1 MIQALTASLA
11 DQAASLY
18 TGCALAGE
26 TLFSPLSKEEFSQL
40 FLFCKSAEGLALAN
54 VREGRLLGFVCGS
67 MDGRRGF
74 LHALMVQSD
83 HRRQGIARAL
93 IEALC
98 DALRARGAET
108 LEISGDGPIKTN
120 WLIPGT
126 NGHDHNNMP
135 GVDEQSLLSAL
146 LPRFGFRVL
155 NAQVGMYLNLSSYC
169 PPEDLKD
176 RIARLHEEGIEVGFY
191 DPALQYDFDRLCD
204 RVHSELWRSVL
215 QNELAAPAPRPI
227 LAATVPGFFVGF
239 TGPVDVQKSSRG
251 WFTGICTD
259 PCYEKRGIATALF
272 HLLMQAF
279 IRAGA
284 SFSTLYTG
292 DANHARRIYER
303 TGFTV
308 VKRFLVMRKAL

>member
-11 DQAASLY
+11 DQASWLY
-18 TGCALAGE
+18 NQCAQAGE
-26 TLFSPLSKEEFSQL
+26 TLFSPLSPDGFSRL
-40 FLFCKSAEGLALAN
+40 FLCCKSAEGLALAD
-54 VREGRLLGFVCGS
+54 VEEGRLNGFICGS
-67 MDGRRGF
+67 MAGSRGF
-74 LHALMVQSD
+74 LHAVMVRSD
-83 HRRQGIARAL
+83 RRRQGIARSL

-98 DALRARGAET
+98 GALRARGAET

-120 WLIPGT
+120 WLIPAA

-155 NAQVGMYLNLSSYC
+155 NAQVGMYLNLASYR

-176 RIARLHEEGIEVGFY
+176 RIARLHEEGIEVGLY
-191 DPALQYDFDRLCD
+191 DPALRYDFDRLCD

-215 QNELAAPAPRPI
+215 QNEVAAPSPRPI

-239 TGPVDVQKSSRG
+239 TGPVDVQKSGRG

-279 IRAGA
+279 IQAGA

-292 DANHARRIYER
+292 DTNHARRIYER
-303 TGFTV
+303 AGFTV
-308 VKRFLVMRKAL
+308 VKRFLVMRKTL

>member
-26 TLFSPLSKEEFSQL
+26 TLFSPLSKEEFSRL
-40 FLFCKSAEGLALAN
+40 FLFCKSAEGLALAD

-74 LHALMVQSD
+74 LNALMVQSD

-155 NAQVGMYLNLSSYC
+155 NAQVGMYLSLSSYC

-176 RIARLHEEGIEVGFY
+176 RIATCMKKASKWAFTPPPFSTTLTGSATAYTASCGAACCKTSWPRPRIAPSLPPRCRASLWAL
-191 DPALQYDFDRLCD
+191 PALWTYR
-204 RVHSELWRSVL
+204 R
-215 QNELAAPAPRPI
+215 
-227 LAATVPGFFVGF
+227 AATAGLPASA
-239 TGPVDVQKSSRG
+239 P
-251 WFTGICTD
+251 
-259 PCYEKRGIATALF
+259 
-272 HLLMQAF
+272 
-279 IRAGA
+279 IRATKSA
-284 SFSTLYTG
+284 ALLPRF
-292 DANHARRIYER
+292 
-303 TGFTV
+303 FTC
-308 VKRFLVMRKAL
+308 